1 LLECSNAENMEINKK
16 RKVWIAGGD
25 GLVGKHVA
33 SIADSS
39 RYDISILSRKRR
51 SAGAGSIS
59 YIYWDT
65 SKRTIESNDCPDIII
80 NLAGAG
86 IADERWSLQRKKE
99 LIESRV
105 NSALT
110 LEEFLREQANPPL
123 VYVSAS
129 AVGYYGDRGGEMLD
143 EYSSPGNEFM
153 SQTCILWEE
162 ASMDAGKC
170 CQRTVILR
178 IGIVL
183 SMLGGALPK
192 MLMTKG
198 LGIFPYFGTGDQYH
212 PWIHIDDLARLIW
225 ESAEKTVY
233 QGVYNAVAPQQV
245 TNRDMVARIQKAC
258 GFRGWLVSAPAV
270 VLKIAMGEMS
280 AVVLNSNRVKSTRLS
295 DIGFRWNF
303 RDIGEAVKNLLVR
316 KK

>member
-1 LLECSNAENMEINKK
+1 MEINKK

-143 EYSSPGNEFM
+143 EYSSPGNEF
-153 SQTCILWEE
+153 
-162 ASMDAGKC
+162 K
-170 CQRTVILR
+170 
-178 IGIVL
+178 
-183 SMLGGALPK
+183 
-192 MLMTKG
+192 
-198 LGIFPYFGTGDQYH
+198 
-212 PWIHIDDLARLIW
+212 
-225 ESAEKTVY
+225 
-233 QGVYNAVAPQQV
+233 
-245 TNRDMVARIQKAC
+245 
-258 GFRGWLVSAPAV
+258 
-270 VLKIAMGEMS
+270 
-280 AVVLNSNRVKSTRLS
+280 
-295 DIGFRWNF
+295 
-303 RDIGEAVKNLLVR
+303 
-316 KK
+316 

>member
-1 LLECSNAENMEINKK
+1 
-16 RKVWIAGGD
+16 
-25 GLVGKHVA
+25 
-33 SIADSS
+33 
-39 RYDISILSRKRR
+39 
-51 SAGAGSIS
+51 
-59 YIYWDT
+59 
-65 SKRTIESNDCPDIII
+65 
-80 NLAGAG
+80 
-86 IADERWSLQRKKE
+86 
-99 LIESRV
+99 
-105 NSALT
+105 
-110 LEEFLREQANPPL
+110 
-123 VYVSAS
+123 
-129 AVGYYGDRGGEMLD
+129 
-143 EYSSPGNEFM
+143 
-153 SQTCILWEE
+153 
-162 ASMDAGKC
+162 
-170 CQRTVILR
+170 VILR